1 MAFALPDLPYSRD
14 SLAPHISEDTL
25 NFHYGK
31 HHNAYVTNLN
41 NLIEGSDLEK
51 SSLEDI
57 IMHSAGDASKAGF
70 FNNAAQVWNHTFY
83 WHSMAPNGG
92 GQPTGKIAELIDRDF
107 GSYENFASEF
117 KAAGATQFGSGWAW
131 LVIKDGKLEIR
142 KTPNAETP
150 ITETGVTALLT
161 MDVWEHAYYLDY
173 QNARPNYMQVFLEQL
188 INWDFANQNL
198 AASA

>member
-1 MAFALPDLPYSRD
+1 MAFALPDLPYNRD

-51 SSLEDI
+51 ASLEDI
-57 IMHSAGDASKAGF
+57 IMQSAGDASKAGL

-92 GQPTGKIAELIDRDF
+92 GLPTGKIADLINRDF

-150 ITETGVTALLT
+150 ITEAGVT
-161 MDVWEHAYYLDY
+161 
-173 QNARPNYMQVFLEQL
+173 
-188 INWDFANQNL
+188 
-198 AASA
+198 